1 MGTFVPLKPVRKSS
15 LPAMPILKFI
25 HLPIAIK
32 AVLLI
37 GALGLLSIAANW
49 FCLQRLDELDRLN
62 AVVTRHFAPARLA
75 LAEAKAAIESF
86 GVATYKVYSASDAD
100 QAKESA
106 DDMEGQYSAAKLALN
121 NVLADDPA
129 ASDDVRR
136 IFDKLELAH
145 NIATDVS
152 RAVKRQGRNEAER
165 LVNFKFDPA
174 RDDVTGHMDRLI
186 NILGARARGM
196 EAEVAER
203 SAWIYRTTIAILS
216 GGTAAALLAAFLLAQ
231 FSVTRPLRRMARAM
245 TLMAGGDLAVPVGGG
260 RRGDEIGA
268 MARAVAVFRNNALAL
283 RDTERARAAERQRAE
298 AEKGAALDAVA
309 TAFERDILAIAASI
323 GRAATELETVARGM
337 TVVLDESRR
346 HAREAAV
353 AAQDTTASATSVA
366 AAIEELSGSI
376 ADIGAQVGRAS
387 GVVEEATR
395 RTDSAV
401 ANTSA
406 LVTTVKDIDQ
416 VATLITAIA
425 RQTNLLALNAAI
437 EANRAGEAG
446 RGFAIVAQEVKA
458 LATQTTNAL
467 AEIKDKTLSVGHV
480 IALVQGANGAMA
492 KSMVQVSTISGAI
505 SDAVHQQNFVARKIA
520 KTVDGAAARTGEVS
534 DSIAGVSEL
543 VQRSGRGADQVLA
556 AAAELSRQA
565 AALTHDAGVFVS
577 RVRAA

>member
-1 MGTFVPLKPVRKSS
+1 
-15 LPAMPILKFI
+15 MPISKFL
-25 HLPIAIK
+25 HLPIAMK
-32 AVLLI
+32 AALLI

-49 FCLQRLDELDRLN
+49 FCLQRLDAIDRLN
-62 AVVTRHFAPARLA
+62 AEVTRHFAPARLA
-75 LAEAKAAIESF
+75 LAEAKAASESF
-86 GVATYKVYSASDAD
+86 GIATYKVYSATDPD
-100 QAKESA
+100 QAKEA
-106 DDMEGQYSAAKLALN
+106 AADMEGQYNSALRALN
-121 NVLADDPA
+121 NVLADYPA
-129 ASDDVRR
+129 AGDDVRR

-145 NIATDVS
+145 NIAADIS
-152 RAVKRQGRNEAER
+152 RAVKKGEEYRAER
-165 LVNFKFDPA
+165 LVNFKFDAA

-186 NILGARARGM
+186 NILGAEARSTAADVG
-196 EAEVAER
+196 ER
-203 SAWIYRTTIAILS
+203 SARIYRTTVAVLS
-216 GGTAAALLAAFLLAQ
+216 GGTAAALLGAFLLAK
-231 FSVTRPLRRMARAM
+231 FFITRPLRRMAQAM
-245 TLMAGGDLAVPVGGG
+245 TLMAAGNLAVPVGGN

-283 RDTERARAAERQRAE
+283 REAESSRAAERKKAE
-298 AEKGAALDAVA
+298 TEKAAALEAVA
-309 TAFERDILAIAASI
+309 AAFEHDILAIAASI
-323 GRAATELETVARGM
+323 GHAATELEAFARGM
-337 TVVLDESRR
+337 TNVLDESHH

-353 AAQDTTASATSVA
+353 AAEGTTASATRVA
-366 AAIEELSGSI
+366 AAIEELSASI

-395 RTDSAV
+395 CTDSAV
-401 ANTSA
+401 ANTAA

-458 LATQTTNAL
+458 LAAQTTNAL
-467 AEIKDKTLSVGHV
+467 AEIKHKTLSVGHV
-480 IALVQGANGAMA
+480 IEIVQSANAAMA

-505 SDAVHQQNFVARKIA
+505 SDAVRQQNFVARKIA
-520 KTVDGAAARTGEVS
+520 ETVDGAATRTGEVS

-565 AALTHDAGVFVS
+565 AALTRDASVFVS